1 MKRWLD
7 EFEVDDALEDKE
19 SLARG
24 GEMKEDLEESGKGEK
39 RTKRRAASVADGA
52 RMTGEGDC
60 FG

>member
-1 MKRWLD
+1 MD
-7 EFEVDDALEDKE
+7 EFEVDDSLGGKE

-24 GEMKEDLEESGKGEK
+24 GEMREDLEESGKGEK